1 MTHTGLALLGFII
14 WTLTL
19 LVAMAVYRTALV
31 QTKKKATLKFASD
44 GSDVQGFGERLTRAQ
59 ANCSESFVFIGGTL
73 LYSLATNNMVITDG
87 LALILLAARVGQS
100 LVHLVSTSDI
110 AIQGRFV
117 LFLTQ
122 IGIVSFWIYRFF
134 LV

>member
-44 GSDVQGFGERLTRAQ
+44 GSDIQGFGERLTRAQ

-73 LYSLATNNMVITDG
+73 LYSLATNSMVITDG

-117 LFLTQ
+117 LFLAQ

>member
-44 GSDVQGFGERLTRAQ
+44 GSDIQGFGERLTRAQ

-73 LYSLATNNMVITDG
+73 LYSLATNNMVITDS